1 MELREYVNLLR
12 KWLWLILV
20 TTVSAAIIAFFVSRG
35 QTPIYQA
42 TATVLINQARSPVR
56 GTEYA
61 DILTSERVARTY
73 AELLKGWPVLEE
85 AVRKMGFTQEFRELQ
100 KAYQLSVSITP
111 IRDTQLINLQV
122 QANDPALAAELA
134 NTLPEV
140 FKGVNQAR
148 QRERFETTRKELQAE
163 LAAVE
168 KDIVAT
174 QEAIAQLSESQSAED
189 KAQVSRLQSALRRY
203 EATYNSLLNSLAELR
218 LTEAQA
224 TDNVVLAT
232 PAQPP
237 KNPVRPRVLFN
248 TLLAAIVGAMLAVG
262 VAFLIEY
269 LDDTVKTPDDVR
281 AVSGLPTLAA
291 VVELEADT
299 PQQRLVAL
307 TAPRS
312 PEAEAYR
319 VLRTNLQFSSLDKPL
334 RALMVT
340 SAGPGEGKSTTATNL
355 AVVFAQAGSRVL
367 LVDADLRRPSI
378 HRLLQVPNNTGLTTA
393 LLQVGNR
400 PEDFVQATAQQNL
413 SALTT
418 GPIPPNP
425 AELLGSARM
434 HDLLTH
440 LKERYDLVVVDSPPV
455 LAVADAT
462 ILSNQADGVLMV
474 VSAGETRFEMLAQ
487 ALERL
492 TGVGSRPLG
501 VVLNKLTPDSGG
513 SYYYY
518 YYASQYHSGD
528 GADGGAAPPSAGNGK
543 LRRLRSPKPS
553 GQATT

>member
-1 MELREYVNLLR
+1 MELREYVKLLR
-12 KWLWLILV
+12 KWLWLIVV
-20 TTVSAAIIAFFVSRG
+20 TTVSAAIIAYVISRG

-61 DILTSERVARTY
+61 DVLTSERVARTY

-85 AVRKMGFTQEFRELQ
+85 AVRKMGFTQEFRDLQ
-100 KAYQLSVSITP
+100 RAYQINVSVTP
-111 IRDTQLINLQV
+111 LRDTQLINLQV
-122 QANDPALAAELA
+122 QANDPTLAAELA

-140 FKGVNQAR
+140 FKRVNQAR
-148 QRERFETTRKELQAE
+148 QRERFETTRQEMQAE

-168 KDIVAT
+168 KDIIAT
-174 QEAIAQLSESQSAED
+174 QEAITKLADSQSAED
-189 KAQVSRLQSALRRY
+189 KAQVSRLQSALKRY
-203 EATYNSLLNSLAELR
+203 EATYNSLLNNLAELR
-218 LTEAQA
+218 LTEAQS

-281 AVSGLPTLAA
+281 AVSNLPTLAA
-291 VVELEADT
+291 VVRLDAET

-319 VLRTNLQFSSLDKPL
+319 VLRTNLRFSSLDKPL
-334 RALMVT
+334 GTLVVT
-340 SAGPGEGKSTTATNL
+340 SAGPGEGKSTTAANL
-355 AVVFAQAGSRVL
+355 AIVFAQAGSRVL

-378 HRLLQVPNNTGLTTA
+378 HKLLQVPNNIGLTTA
-393 LLQVGNR
+393 LMKLGNR
-400 PEDFVQATAQQNL
+400 PEEFVQATALQNL
-413 SALTT
+413 SVLTS

-434 HDLLTH
+434 RDLLAQLH
-440 LKERYDLVVVDSPPV
+440 ERYDLIVIDSPPV

-462 ILSNQADGVLMV
+462 ILSNQVDGTLLVA
-474 VSAGETRFEMLAQ
+474 SAGETRFEMLVR
-487 ALERL
+487 ALERMD
-492 TGVGSRPLG
+492 GVGIRPLG
-501 VVLNKLTPDSGG
+501 VVLNKLTANTGG

-518 YYASQYHSGD
+518 YYAQYHSSDEGD
-528 GADGGAAPPSAGNGK
+528 SGSTPPSSTSGK

>member
-1 MELREYVNLLR
+1 MELREYVKLLR
-12 KWLWLILV
+12 KWLWLIVV
-20 TTVSAAIIAFFVSRG
+20 TTVSAAIIAYVISRG

-61 DILTSERVARTY
+61 DVLTSERVARTY

-85 AVRKMGFTQEFRELQ
+85 AVRKMGFTQEFRDLQ
-100 KAYQLSVSITP
+100 RAYQINVSVTP
-111 IRDTQLINLQV
+111 LRDTQLINLQV
-122 QANDPALAAELA
+122 QANDPTLAAELA

-140 FKGVNQAR
+140 FKRVNQAR
-148 QRERFETTRKELQAE
+148 QRERFETTRQEMQAE

-168 KDIVAT
+168 KDIIAT
-174 QEAIAQLSESQSAED
+174 QEAITKLADSQSAED
-189 KAQVSRLQSALRRY
+189 KAQVSRLQSALKRY
-203 EATYNSLLNSLAELR
+203 EATYNSLLNNLAELR
-218 LTEAQA
+218 LTEAQS

-281 AVSGLPTLAA
+281 AVSNLPTLAT
-291 VVELEADT
+291 VVRLDAET

-319 VLRTNLQFSSLDKPL
+319 VLRTNLRFSSLDKPL
-334 RALMVT
+334 GTLVVT
-340 SAGPGEGKSTTATNL
+340 SAGPGEGKSTTAANL
-355 AVVFAQAGSRVL
+355 AIVFAQAGSRVL

-378 HRLLQVPNNTGLTTA
+378 HKLLQVPNNIGLTTA
-393 LLQVGNR
+393 LMKLGNR
-400 PEDFVQATAQQNL
+400 PEEFVQATALQNL
-413 SALTT
+413 SVLTS

-434 HDLLTH
+434 RDLLAQLH
-440 LKERYDLVVVDSPPV
+440 ERYDLIVIDSPPV

-462 ILSNQADGVLMV
+462 ILSNQVDGTLLVA
-474 VSAGETRFEMLAQ
+474 SAGETRFEMLVR
-487 ALERL
+487 ALERMD
-492 TGVGSRPLG
+492 GVGIRPLG
-501 VVLNKLTPDSGG
+501 VVLNKLTANTGG

-518 YYASQYHSGD
+518 YYAQYHSSDEGD
-528 GADGGAAPPSAGNGK
+528 SGSTPPSSTSGK

>member
-1 MELREYVNLLR
+1 MELREYVKLLR
-12 KWLWLILV
+12 KWLWLIAIM
-20 TTVSAAIIAFFVSRG
+20 TVSAAIIAYVISRG

-61 DILTSERVARTY
+61 DVLTSERVARTY

-85 AVRKMGFTQEFRELQ
+85 AVHKMGFTQEFRELQ
-100 KAYQLSVSITP
+100 RAYQINVSVTP
-111 IRDTQLINLQV
+111 LRDTQLINLQV
-122 QANDPALAAELA
+122 QANDPVLAAELA

-140 FKGVNQAR
+140 FKRVNQAR
-148 QRERFETTRKELQAE
+148 QRERFEATRQEMQAE

-168 KDIVAT
+168 KDIIAT
-174 QEAIAQLSESQSAED
+174 QEAITKLADSQSAED
-189 KAQVSRLQSALRRY
+189 KAQVSRLQSALKRY
-203 EATYNSLLNSLAELR
+203 EATYNSLLNNLAELR

-237 KNPVRPRVLFN
+237 KSPVRPRVLFN

-269 LDDTVKTPDDVR
+269 LDDTIKTPDDVR
-281 AVSGLPTLAA
+281 AVSNLPTLAA
-291 VVELEADT
+291 VVRLDAET
-299 PQQRLVAL
+299 SQQRLVAL

-319 VLRTNLQFSSLDKPL
+319 VLRTNLRFSSLDKPL
-334 RALMVT
+334 ETLVVT
-340 SAGPGEGKSTTATNL
+340 SAGPGEGKSTTAANL
-355 AVVFAQAGSRVL
+355 AIVFAQAGSRVL
-367 LVDADLRRPSI
+367 LIDADLRRPSI
-378 HRLLQVPNNTGLTTA
+378 HKLLQVPNNIGLTTA
-393 LLQVGNR
+393 LVQLGNR
-400 PEDFVQATAQQNL
+400 PEEFVQATALQNL
-413 SALTT
+413 FVLTS
-418 GPIPPNP
+418 GPVPPNP

-434 HDLLTH
+434 QDLLAKLH
-440 LKERYDLVVVDSPPV
+440 ESYDLIVIDSPPV

-462 ILSNQADGVLMV
+462 ILSNQVDGTLLVA
-474 VSAGETRFEMLAQ
+474 SAGETRIEMLLR
-487 ALERL
+487 ALERMD
-492 TGVGSRPLG
+492 GVGIRPLG
-501 VVLNKLTPDSGG
+501 VVLNKLTANIGG

-518 YYASQYHSGD
+518 YAQYHSSDEGD
-528 GADGGAAPPSAGNGK
+528 SGPTPPSSASGK

>member
-1 MELREYVNLLR
+1 MELREYVKLLR
-12 KWLWLILV
+12 KWLWLIVV
-20 TTVSAAIIAFFVSRG
+20 TTVSAAIIAYVISRG

-61 DILTSERVARTY
+61 DVLTSERVARTY

-85 AVRKMGFTQEFRELQ
+85 AVRKMGFTQEFRDLQ
-100 KAYQLSVSITP
+100 RAYQINVSVTP
-111 IRDTQLINLQV
+111 LRDTQLINLQV
-122 QANDPALAAELA
+122 QANDPTLAAELA

-140 FKGVNQAR
+140 FKRVNQAR
-148 QRERFETTRKELQAE
+148 QRERFETTRQEMQAE

-168 KDIVAT
+168 KDIIAT
-174 QEAIAQLSESQSAED
+174 QEAITKLADSQSAED
-189 KAQVSRLQSALRRY
+189 KAQVSRLQSALKRY
-203 EATYNSLLNSLAELR
+203 EATYNSLLNNLAELR
-218 LTEAQA
+218 LTEAQS

-281 AVSGLPTLAA
+281 AVSNLPTLAT
-291 VVELEADT
+291 VVRLDAET

-319 VLRTNLQFSSLDKPL
+319 VLRTNLRFSSLDKPL
-334 RALMVT
+334 GTLVVT
-340 SAGPGEGKSTTATNL
+340 SAGPGEGKSTTAANL
-355 AVVFAQAGSRVL
+355 AIVFAQAGSRVL

-378 HRLLQVPNNTGLTTA
+378 HKLLQVPNNIGLTTA
-393 LLQVGNR
+393 LVQLGNR
-400 PEDFVQATAQQNL
+400 PEEFVQATALQNL
-413 SALTT
+413 SVLTS

-434 HDLLTH
+434 RDLLAQLH
-440 LKERYDLVVVDSPPV
+440 ERYDLIVIDSPPV

-462 ILSNQADGVLMV
+462 ILSNQVDGTLLVA
-474 VSAGETRFEMLAQ
+474 SAGETRFEMLVR
-487 ALERL
+487 ALERMD
-492 TGVGSRPLG
+492 GVGIRPLG
-501 VVLNKLTPDSGG
+501 VVLNKLTANTGG

-518 YYASQYHSGD
+518 YYAQYHSSDEGD
-528 GADGGAAPPSAGNGK
+528 SGSTPPSSTSGK